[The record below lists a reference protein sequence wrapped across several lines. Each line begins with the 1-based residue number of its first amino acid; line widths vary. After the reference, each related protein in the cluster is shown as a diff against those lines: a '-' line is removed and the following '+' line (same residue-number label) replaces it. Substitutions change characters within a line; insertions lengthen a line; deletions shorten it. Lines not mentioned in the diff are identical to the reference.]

1 MGSVFLETRE
11 DLEWLRDV
19 HCPDLNLDQAVC
31 AILTGNEDS
40 PISIEVFSSD
50 DYRAVPFYIKTRE
63 S

>member
-19 HCPDLNLDQAVC
+19 HCPDLDLDRAVC

-40 PISIEVFSSD
+40 PISIEVFSSN
-50 DYRAVPFYIKTRE
+50 DYRAAPFYIKTQE